1 MKRISIL
8 LCSLAVMFNAI
19 TQTYTP
25 TNEKQ
30 AVNFSIKNF
39 GLIVEGSFT
48 GLVGSIVFDPANL
61 TAASFKVSVDAS
73 TINTGNKSRDGH
85 LNKEEY
91 FNTATYEKITLVS
104 NKITNGTVSGTYIFE
119 GILNIKGTN
128 KSITFPFT
136 VSPNSQGYLFSGSF
150 KINRRDFKIG
160 GSSLILSDNLTVM
173 LKVSAK
179 RN

>member
-1 MKRISIL
+1 MKKMSIL
-8 LCSLAVMFNAI
+8 VCCLAIMYNAVA
-19 TQTYTP
+19 QYYTP
-25 TNEKQ
+25 IDEKQ
-30 AVNFSIKNF
+30 VVNFSIKNF
-39 GLIVEGSFT
+39 GLIVDGSFT

-73 TINTGNKSRDGH
+73 TVNTGNKSRDGH

-91 FNTATYEKITLVS
+91 FNTATYKKISLVS
-104 NKITNGTVSGTYIFE
+104 SKITNGTVSGTYIFE

-136 VSPNSQGYLFSGSF
+136 VAPNSGGYLFSGSF

>member
-61 TAASFKVSVDAS
+61 TAALFQSF
-73 TINTGNKSRDGH
+73 G
-85 LNKEEY
+85 
-91 FNTATYEKITLVS
+91 
-104 NKITNGTVSGTYIFE
+104 
-119 GILNIKGTN
+119 
-128 KSITFPFT
+128 
-136 VSPNSQGYLFSGSF
+136 
-150 KINRRDFKIG
+150 
-160 GSSLILSDNLTVM
+160 
-173 LKVSAK
+173 
-179 RN
+179 